1 MLDNVLNTFLSPP
14 VPQPP
19 LVFNSAITIQE
30 AQAKAKLIAAKLA
43 ALNGASSNSSVI
55 KAPFVPDQQLSE
67 SLSSVPFPTTES
79 SSKASGQPEF
89 ACRLM
94 DKYGWKEG
102 QGLGANE
109 PGQTSILTVATA
121 NQVGGGKKQKE
132 NPATVGAGLM
142 PANKSVL
149 MGKGRGVVLDEAKVQ
164 RDLEERQRYGKP
176 TRIVYLTNVVYY
188 HYLPH

>member
-1 MLDNVLNTFLSPP
+1 
-14 VPQPP
+14 
-19 LVFNSAITIQE
+19 
-30 AQAKAKLIAAKLA
+30 
-43 ALNGASSNSSVI
+43 
-55 KAPFVPDQQLSE
+55 
-67 SLSSVPFPTTES
+67 
-79 SSKASGQPEF
+79 
-89 ACRLM
+89 M